1 MQDPTKAQRL
11 SPDNYAL
18 SWLIAQQTGAIWG
31 HCYEN
36 AYPAFFAHPALFDP
50 HGQFIEGWIVFED
63 QSRVVLMEHG
73 WLVSNGGRII
83 DPTIVLTIECGEVVH
98 YFPGV
103 VRKYAELLTLEHE
116 LFPHVRFDCYGNDG
130 IGLTS
135 YRTAY
140 EAART
145 SAQSLLSENK
155 TFVEVRATM
164 LEPGDE
170 PSEWVELPQ
179 MPPLMLF
186 VLPKYGE
193 KHGKE
198 RL

>member
-1 MQDPTKAQRL
+1 
-11 SPDNYAL
+11 
-18 SWLIAQQTGAIWG
+18 
-31 HCYEN
+31 
-36 AYPAFFAHPALFDP
+36 
-50 HGQFIEGWIVFED
+50 VFED
-63 QSRVVLMEHG
+63 QTSVVLMEHG

-103 VRKYAELLTLEHE
+103 VRKYAELLALEHE

-130 IGLTS
+130 MGHTG

-140 EAART
+140 EAARA
-145 SAQSLLSENK
+145 SAQSRLRENK

-170 PSEWVELPQ
+170 PSELVTLPQ
-179 MPPLMLF
+179 MPPPMLF
-186 VLPKYGE
+186 VLPKYGG
-193 KHGKE
+193 KHGE
-198 RL
+198 EIL

>member
-1 MQDPTKAQRL
+1 
-11 SPDNYAL
+11 
-18 SWLIAQQTGAIWG
+18 
-31 HCYEN
+31 
-36 AYPAFFAHPALFDP
+36 
-50 HGQFIEGWIVFED
+50 
-63 QSRVVLMEHG
+63 MEHG

-103 VRKYAELLTLEHE
+103 VRKYAELLALEHE

-130 IGLTS
+130 MGHTG

-140 EAART
+140 EAAQT
-145 SAQSLLSENK
+145 SAQSLLSTSK

-170 PSEWVELPQ
+170 PSQLVAQAQ

-186 VLPKYGE
+186 VLPKYGGE
-193 KHGKE
+193 YGE
-198 RL
+198 EIL